1 MFLTVHCRYIVIIN
15 YISTSIYKSRYP
27 YVCMLLT
34 AGELAFSV
42 AMVVL
47 AFLSRPMFDTG
58 GAEGHGRV
66 KHL

>member
-1 MFLTVHCRYIVIIN
+1 MFLMYRKFFTLYIG
-15 YISTSIYKSRYP
+15 RYP
-27 YVCMLLT
+27 YVCMLVTSGALVFT
-34 AGELAFSV
+34 V